1 MEEAFGWTAFGEPE
15 KPPEAVVL
23 AEEVPVEEE
32 AMAPRTEKIAP
43 PEEEAEVLPVPE
55 PPTVQTIPPPEIS
68 LPEEA
73 PLTEEASPEAE
84 AEREHPS
91 EEVRAEVLAERV
103 EEEEQEKE
111 EEKEAAPEAVP
122 EEPLADSIAAKRAYL
137 KEHPRDYE
145 AWLTLARALWKTDKR
160 QEALEAYTR
169 MIRSS
174 KLLED
179 VIPDLEGY
187 MEQQP
192 EISTQRVLGDAYMKD
207 GRLQEALDLYRQAL
221 ETL

>member
-1 MEEAFGWTAFGEPE
+1 M
-15 KPPEAVVL
+15 
-23 AEEVPVEEE
+23 
-32 AMAPRTEKIAP
+32 
-43 PEEEAEVLPVPE
+43 
-55 PPTVQTIPPPEIS
+55 PPPEVP

-73 PLTEEASPEAE
+73 PPAEEARPEAKLKPP
-84 AEREHPS
+84 A
-91 EEVRAEVLAERV
+91 EEVGAEVLAERA
-103 EEEEQEKE
+103 KE
-111 EEKEAAPEAVP
+111 EEVAPEALP

-187 MEQQP
+187 LEQQP